1 MDVWKSSFLPF
12 LLHFSS
18 YTSFPPRSLIHNVNG
33 SWWSLSKVHW
43 CAAGCW
49 NSDSMCADFLGIC
62 SLNIKQSPA
71 VLGAAALSWNLICCY
86 MHQWFVTFFEGTEV
100 WAFPCWLVC
109 QLLRCLYPLVN
120 RSMTLWLPALLVSPL
135 PHSNIS
141 ERCETVWSFTL
152 ACRKTRQ
159 CAWLIRELTC
169 SPCGWPHLEN
179 KKGNT
184 SDCTRPVL
192 SGQYATGHS

>member
-1 MDVWKSSFLPF
+1 MSWIISEVLLGRFGIWIENFRGVLFKICSGIFLMDVWKSSFLPF
-12 LLHFSS
+12 LLHFAS

-49 NSDSMCADFLGIC
+49 NSDSMCTDFLGIC

-71 VLGAAALSWNLICCY
+71 VLGAAVLSWNLICCY

-100 WAFPCWLVC
+100 WAFPCSLVC

-120 RSMTLWLPALLVSPL
+120 RSMTLWLPALLVSPCHIAIFLRGVKLSDPL
-135 PHSNIS
+135 PWPVGKPGSVHG
-141 ERCETVWSFTL
+141 WS
-152 ACRKTRQ
+152 
-159 CAWLIRELTC
+159 
-169 SPCGWPHLEN
+169 
-179 KKGNT
+179 GN
-184 SDCTRPVL
+184 
-192 SGQYATGHS
+192 